1 MVKSHSAKHHAHV
14 DCSIRAKHLATPEVC
29 HVCDRNI
36 SKRDAGFD
44 LFHRAA
50 RLSCERSTG
59 DCHQSCLTFRKHPRN
74 EIPRMMSGFT
84 SKPNVTFELRI
95 DALRSS
101 PFSTSSLQS
110 SSSSRGCAGCAWMVS
125 CPPHGLASS
134 SLLQQPAADWPI
146 AGPRSPQEIG
156 RAHV

>member
-1 MVKSHSAKHHAHV
+1 MVKNHSAKHHAHV
-14 DCSIRAKHLATPEVC
+14 DCSINAKHFATPEVC

-44 LFHRAA
+44 LVHRAA

-59 DCHQSCLTFRKHPRN
+59 DCHQSCLTLRKHLRN

-84 SKPNVTFELRI
+84 SRQNVRSTSFELRL

-101 PFSTSSLQS
+101 TFSTSSS
-110 SSSSRGCAGCAWMVS
+110 SVGCAWMVS
-125 CPPHGLASS
+125 CAPQGLASS
-134 SLLQQPAADWPI
+134 SLLQHPADWPM
-146 AGPRSPQEIG
+146 AGQIG